1 MALKM
6 KELPISERPYE
17 KLEIY
22 GVKKLSNAEL
32 LAIIIKTGTKEE
44 TAISLAQKILNLN
57 QEKNIDNLRFL
68 QNVSIEELCKIKG
81 IGKIKAMQII
91 AAFEIAKRI
100 KETSDVQK
108 IQIKNSQN
116 VADLLMNE
124 MKYEKRE
131 VAKVILLNGRNIIQ
145 KIIDLSYGGTNF
157 TMLEPKEV
165 LYEAVK
171 AGTSKIIVAHNHP
184 SGDATPSAADVNI
197 TRRLVAAAEMI
208 GLEVLDHVVIAENR
222 VSKCDELFRGVIQSL
237 FWIEKGDLEYGL
249 VQFRFKRYRYRF
261 GNCKYTCNIKR
272 KRNNIS
278 RAFSC
283 CDRQENG
290 KYCCNRRRS
299 KRNAW

>member
-1 MALKM
+1 MSLKM

-57 QEKNIDNLRFL
+57 EDKSTNDLRFL
-68 QNVSIEELCKIKG
+68 QNISIEELCKIKG
-81 IGKIKAMQII
+81 IGKVKAMQII

-100 KETSDVQK
+100 KETSDTQK

-131 VAKVILLNGRNIIQ
+131 TAKVILLNGRNLVQ
-145 KIIDLSYGGTNF
+145 RIIDLSYGGTNF
-157 TMLEPKEV
+157 AMLEPKEV
-165 LYEAVK
+165 LYEAIK
-171 AGTSKIIVAHNHP
+171 AGAPKIIIVHNHP
-184 SGDATPSAADVNI
+184 GGDATPSKEDINI
-197 TRRLVAAAEMI
+197 TRRLIASAEMI
-208 GLEVLDHVVIAENR
+208 GLEVLDHVIIAESR
-222 VSKCDELFRGVIQSL
+222 ISKCNELFRGVIQSL
-237 FWIEKGDLEYGL
+237 FWIGKGDLEYGL

-261 GNCKYTCNIKR
+261 GNCKYTCNIER
-272 KRNNIS
+272 
-278 RAFSC
+278 
-283 CDRQENG
+283 
-290 KYCCNRRRS
+290 
-299 KRNAW
+299 